1 LVINHIYWL
10 GRSFLHLFGIE
21 VWKPERYL
29 RLRCLKVPFRLPDRH
44 RLVWSHTERREG
56 QNNPSTVSLRHQ
68 ICNLPIGSHV
78 FPFRWRR
85 GHRCFCSPDIC
96 HVRGSGDHTQIFPI
110 HVFQHL
116 GEIFYSIDLNH
127 AVILLTINPIFK
139 VAKCAF
145 WYYSSH
151 ALLFHGFTTLITNLT
166 GNNHTNFGGH
176 IK

>member
-1 LVINHIYWL
+1 MKLYDSVHRHDNGRLYSITRFYTHKKYITHLVINHIYWL

-56 QNNPSTVSLRHQ
+56 QNNPSAVSLRHQ

-96 HVRGSGDHTQIFPI
+96 HVRGSGDHTQIFSDPCI
-110 HVFQHL
+110 
-116 GEIFYSIDLNH
+116 STSRRDL
-127 AVILLTINPIFK
+127 LLNRLKSRRYP
-139 VAKCAF
+139 A
-145 WYYSSH
+145 H
-151 ALLFHGFTTLITNLT
+151 H
-166 GNNHTNFGGH
+166 
-176 IK
+176 

>member
-1 LVINHIYWL
+1 MYFRFDGGVVIAAFAVLIFATSADQ
-10 GRSFLHLFGIE
+10 GTIPRFL
-21 VWKPERYL
+21 
-29 RLRCLKVPFRLPDRH
+29 
-44 RLVWSHTERREG
+44 
-56 QNNPSTVSLRHQ
+56 Q
-68 ICNLPIGSHV
+68 I
-78 FPFRWRR
+78 R
-85 GHRCFCSPDIC
+85 
-96 HVRGSGDHTQIFPI
+96 
-110 HVFQHL
+110 VFQHL